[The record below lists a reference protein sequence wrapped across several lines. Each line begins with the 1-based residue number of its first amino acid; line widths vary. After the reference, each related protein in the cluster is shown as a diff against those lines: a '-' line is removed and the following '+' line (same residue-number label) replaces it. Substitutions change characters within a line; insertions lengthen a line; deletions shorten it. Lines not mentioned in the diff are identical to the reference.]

1 MNELRIEPETLEGGG
16 VRFRLEGV
24 LDGGGAYL
32 LRDRLSAVGE
42 PVVVD
47 FSRLQ
52 RLSDFGL
59 GILAMGITDM
69 QKNEV
74 QFIGLGHHAQR
85 ILRAFGVAY
94 AA

>member
-1 MNELRIEPETLEGGG
+1 MSELTIEPEMGEGGI
-16 VRFRLEGV
+16 RLRLGGV
-24 LDGGGAYL
+24 LDGSGAYL
-32 LRDRLSAVGE
+32 LRDQINQAGQ

-59 GILAMGITDM
+59 GILAMGLSEM
-69 QKNEV
+69 PNEV
-74 QFIGLGHHAQR
+74 QFLGLGHHAQR
-85 ILRAFGVAY
+85 ILRAFGVAN

>member
-1 MNELRIEPETLEGGG
+1 MSELHIESE
-16 VRFRLEGV
+16 VRDGCLRLRLEGV

-32 LRDRLSAVGE
+32 LRDRIAQCGDDA
-42 PVVVD
+42 VVVD

-59 GILAMGITDM
+59 GILAMGLGDHPG
-69 QKNEV
+69 EV
-74 QFIGLGHHAQR
+74 QLTGLGSHALR
-85 ILRAFGVAY
+85 ILRAFGVAN

>member
-1 MNELRIEPETLEGGG
+1 MSELLIEPEIMEDGAT
-16 VRFRLEGV
+16 RLRLGGV
-24 LDGGGAYL
+24 LDGSGAYL
-32 LRDRLSAVGE
+32 LRDRISGYAS

-59 GILAMGITDM
+59 GILAMGVAEMD
-69 QKNEV
+69 QEV
-74 QFIGLGHHAQR
+74 QFVGVGHHALR
-85 ILRAFGVAY
+85 ILRAFGLAQ